1 MQRYKKII
9 AAGGVVFKEN
19 SVLMIFR
26 LGKWDFPKGKVE
38 VGEDFETAA
47 VREVEEETGVK
58 IERIE
63 RKIQVS
69 THTYTLNGIDIL
81 KETYWFLMRSDF
93 NQTLK
98 PQTEEAIESAVWI
111 PIDEVTEKL
120 ENSYSNLRELWMV
133 IQKFHVTLQKTNL

>member
-1 MQRYKKII
+1 MQRYKII

-26 LGKWDFPKGKVE
+26 NGKWDFPKGKVE
-38 VGEDFETAA
+38 AGETLETAA

-63 RKIQVS
+63 EKIYVS
-69 THTYTLNGIDIL
+69 THVYTLDNTPVL
-81 KETYWFLMRSDF
+81 KETHWFLMYSDF

-98 PQTEEAIESAVWI
+98 PQIEEAIESAIWI
-111 PIDEVTEKL
+111 PINEVADKL
-120 ENSYSNLRELWMV
+120 KDSYSTLRELWTEV
-133 IQKFHVTLQKTNL
+133 KKVLP